1 MKGQKFEKSKG
12 HKLLTVDRLKQFPGL
27 ENLSDED
34 AKKVI
39 ESLEKLS
46 LILFSYLQKYRP

>member
-27 ENLSDED
+27 ENLSDEE

-39 ESLEKLS
+39 KSLEKS

>member
-27 ENLSDED
+27 ENLSDEE